1 MRVGGIH
8 LYSYVLLL
16 AAFAAALVRFTRN
29 FKSSEIQS
37 IRLQDPRV
45 RQTQRLQGLVV
56 LVGAA
61 ALTALSLLHIGVSW
75 LWMAALVAWLSGAQS
90 LLVLVF
96 GSPQQ
101 ILWMERVFGVLFAGV
116 AALIYL
122 MFVR

>member
-1 MRVGGIH
+1 MRAVH
-8 LYSYVLLL
+8 LYSYVLLV
-16 AAFAAALVRFTRN
+16 AAFGASLVRFTRN
-29 FKSSEIQS
+29 SREAEVQS
-37 IRLQDPRV
+37 IRLQDTRV
-45 RQTQRLQGLVV
+45 RHTQRLLGLVV

-61 ALTALSLLHIGVSW
+61 ALTAFSLLHIGVSW

-90 LLVLVF
+90 LLVLVL
-96 GSPQQ
+96 GAPQQ